1 MKAPAV
7 GFLALA
13 SVATG
18 LFVSQLSSTNA
29 WLGAQNFEL
38 ELENRD
44 LRLAIDALQVEL
56 EKESQAFLA
65 STKPP
70 PPEAP
75 DPDQTDALEP
85 SREGQAGLQ

>member
-1 MKAPAV
+1 VKAPAI

-18 LFVSQLSSTNA
+18 LFVAQLSSRNA

-44 LRLAIDALQVEL
+44 LRIAIDALQVEL

-65 STKPP
+65 GTKVPVEVP
-70 PPEAP
+70 QP
-75 DPDQTDALEP
+75 QTDQSPRAE
-85 SREGQAGLQ
+85 QAGLQ